1 MPMKIDLMA
10 EACLQLA
17 RSTDT
22 MRAAAKTYLRLAE
35 ETPCGHDRT
44 AFLECA
50 AFYAQLAD
58 SSRVRNEV
66 PLNGGIWLETDGDDD
81 GPD

>member
-1 MPMKIDLMA
+1 MPIKTDLMA

-17 RSTDT
+17 RSTET

-35 ETPCGHDRT
+35 ETPHGRHRT

-58 SSRVRNEV
+58 SSEVR
-66 PLNGGIWLETDGDDD
+66 LN
-81 GPD
+81 

>member
-1 MPMKIDLMA
+1 MPMKTDPMA
-10 EACLQLA
+10 DACRQLA

-35 ETPCGHDRT
+35 ETPDGRDRT

-58 SSRVRNEV
+58 SSSARHHVRS
-66 PLNGGIWLETDGDDD
+66 NGADGY
-81 GPD
+81 